1 MMDDHAGD
9 RLLDRL
15 KSGFAP
21 YMKKSSE
28 AMTSVL
34 QREYLEAIHEN
45 AIATTEYKTAVK
57 HSQTQGTALRQHSA
71 DDGVLAASLQ
81 LRRQQREHS
90 LLDIIE
96 HYRRKLTQS
105 SHKSEHDPSTELSVD
120 EIPTG
125 TDNVELATKV
135 EAAEALLKKLEYAAI
150 TAKQERDDQKHRL
163 ETARAAHSL
172 EVSEVRQAHA
182 LTAVHVE
189 LTRWLEDSLTL
200 CASDIPVSHIQSE
213 ETKKGR
219 LTTAD
224 VQQAYEQYVEARSE
238 LIRVVKTPSINS
250 QKYETQLMPAP
261 GKQQIQPIR
270 DILLESGNNAANAVH
285 AAGLE
290 RLYQY
295 SQNEVGVQQATTIDH
310 LRRLAD
316 ESQLL
321 PAYPLLARSGR
332 AVQVATALGRKESV
346 TGDEV
351 TREVEAWDFAA
362 GAAGEVTGQ
371 ALNRYV
377 AAAYDATASAQVNL
391 EDLRRLLDLTQS

>member
-1 MMDDHAGD
+1 MDEHTGD
-9 RLLDRL
+9 RLLERL

-21 YMKKSSE
+21 YQKNGSE
-28 AMTSVL
+28 AVTSDL
-34 QREYLEAIHEN
+34 RREYLEAVHRN
-45 AIATTEYKTAVK
+45 AIATNEYDTAVK
-57 HSQTQGTALRQHSA
+57 YSQTQGTALKQHSA
-71 DDGVLAASLQ
+71 DDGVLAASLK

-90 LLDIIE
+90 QLGIIE
-96 HYRRKLTQS
+96 HYHRKLTQS
-105 SHKSEHDPSTELSVD
+105 SHKSEHDPSTELRVD
-120 EIPTG
+120 ERPTG

-135 EAAEALLKKLEYAAI
+135 EAAEALVKKLEYAAI

-172 EVSEVRQAHA
+172 EVSEARQAHA

-189 LTRWLEDSLTL
+189 LSRWLEDSLTL
-200 CASDIPVSHIQSE
+200 CAGDIPASSNQSE

-238 LIRVVKTPSINS
+238 LIRVVNTPSTKR
-250 QKYETQLMPAP
+250 QKCETQLMPDP
-261 GKQQIQPIR
+261 GKQQIQPVR

-295 SQNEVGVQQATTIDH
+295 SQNEVGVQQATTIEH

-332 AVQVATALGRKESV
+332 AAQVAPAIGRRESDA
-346 TGDEV
+346 GDEV
-351 TREVEAWDFAA
+351 TREVEAWSFAA

-371 ALNRYV
+371 ALSRYV
-377 AAAYDATASAQVNL
+377 AAAYDATASAEVNL
-391 EDLRRLLDLTQS
+391 NDVRRLLD